1 MPREFT
7 LVQQPCNSLLPKGWR
22 GEFRML
28 TLIRNQL
35 THASE
40 QEFNRIEH
48 PEIVLNTYARAIEA
62 LNDSSNDQNP

>member
-1 MPREFT
+1 
-7 LVQQPCNSLLPKGWR
+7 
-22 GEFRML
+22 ML
-28 TLIRNQL
+28 TQIRNQL